1 MALNSV
7 SYVGRLTRD
16 PEVRYME
23 SGLCISKFDI
33 AVRRMGKDVPP
44 NYFSIVCFSKTAEV
58 VANYTR
64 KGSLVGV
71 SGSLKFEGWA
81 DRNSGVPRDKP
92 VIKADKIDL
101 LGSKS
106 DNQQHEDE
114 F

>member
-16 PEVRYME
+16 PEAKYFS
-23 SGLCISKFDI
+23 SGACKVTFDI
-33 AVRRMGKDVPP
+33 AVRRLGRDAPP
-44 NYFSIVCFSKTAEV
+44 NYFSIECWSKTAEV
-58 VANYTR
+58 VANYCR

-71 SGSLKFEGWA
+71 SGSIKFDAWEDKNTQA
-81 DRNSGVPRDKP
+81 MRDKP
-92 VIKADKIDL
+92 VIKANKIDL

>member
-16 PEVRYME
+16 PEAKYFN
-23 SGLCISKFDI
+23 SGACKVTFDI
-33 AVRRMGKDVPP
+33 AVRRLGRDAPP
-44 NYFSIVCFSKTAEV
+44 NYFSIECWSKTAEV
-58 VANYTR
+58 VANYCR

-71 SGSLKFEGWA
+71 SGSIKFDAWEDKNTQA
-81 DRNSGVPRDKP
+81 MRDKP
-92 VIKADKIDL
+92 VIKANKIDL

-106 DNQQHEDE
+106 DNQSNAEE